1 MDISVS
7 SRHVEISPAVKA
19 AARDK
24 IGRLGRFLDGMDRAD
39 VHFMEE
45 RNPRIE
51 NRDVCE
57 VTMLGHGHVVRA
69 KVAAPDQF
77 AAIDAAVAKL
87 EHQLTKLKSRLVT
100 HSKGKARPQLARAAV
115 RPKGD
120 AEPSP
125 LDVEPDVEVDDAT
138 DIDAEAETTDAVT
151 ASAADAERVVK
162 RKRFR
167 MQPMSIDEAVLQMD
181 LLEHKF
187 FVFVLADTGG
197 SAVLYQRDDGDIG
210 LIEVEA

>member
-24 IGRLGRFLDGMDRAD
+24 IGRLGRYLDGMDRAD

-69 KVAAPDQF
+69 RVAAPDQF

-100 HSKGKARPQLARAAV
+100 HSKGKARAQLPKALARGKA
-115 RPKGD
+115 D
-120 AEPSP
+120 AGQTPTDDGVAESSAEVIDEVTPSP
-125 LDVEPDVEVDDAT
+125 
-138 DIDAEAETTDAVT
+138 
-151 ASAADAERVVK
+151 ADAERVVK

-167 MQPMSIDEAVLQMD
+167 MKPMTIDEAVLQMD
-181 LLEHKF
+181 LLEHQF
-187 FVFVLADTGG
+187 FVFVLVETNAP
-197 SAVLYQRDDGDIG
+197 AVLYQRDDGDIG
-210 LIEVEA
+210 LIEVDA